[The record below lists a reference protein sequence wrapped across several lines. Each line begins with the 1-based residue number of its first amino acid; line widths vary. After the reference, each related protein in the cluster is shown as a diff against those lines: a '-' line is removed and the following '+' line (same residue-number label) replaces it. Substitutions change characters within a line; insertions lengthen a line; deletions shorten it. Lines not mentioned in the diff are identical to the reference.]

1 MFHSSN
7 MIPTCFNRNWGTWK
21 TNSNQS
27 FPELKNEEFWI
38 WLRFHL
44 KIRFVSTCL
53 EIVDTSPTDTESI
66 WTQFFKVQI
75 SLKLFG
81 NTFYSTKYT
90 SFSVRAYW
98 PGLLHQLWYVWN
110 QSWDLIDPPLLSNVS
125 NHSNVFISKEDI
137 YNLQFCLNICKGDL
151 QKV

>member
-1 MFHSSN
+1 MKNKFKPKLSRIEEWRILNLVKISLQSRICVNMSWNCWHISN
-7 MIPTCFNRNWGTWK
+7 CYCR
-21 TNSNQS
+21 
-27 FPELKNEEFWI
+27 
-38 WLRFHL
+38 
-44 KIRFVSTCL
+44 C
-53 EIVDTSPTDTESI
+53 PTDTESI